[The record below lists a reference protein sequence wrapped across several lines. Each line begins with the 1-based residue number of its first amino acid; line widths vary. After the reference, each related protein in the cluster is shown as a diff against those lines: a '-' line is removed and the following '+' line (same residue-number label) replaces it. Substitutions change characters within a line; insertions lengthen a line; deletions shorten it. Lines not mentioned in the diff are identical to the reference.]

1 MNMNINMYVQIY
13 SDFCTPLEETK
24 DILGRVNHFLSHGN
38 MEILTLPWD
47 WDMMKSNDH
56 NMNYRGTRT
65 KTRTSTRTRVD
76 AIEDHLGVLPD
87 GTFVPLT
94 LRQRLIHWS
103 PLSRLESKI
112 INTRKKTK
120 KITDL
125 INSFK
130 AWERDKKDNRLIKQF
145 IFGCL
150 TPFKQY
156 ALQAIIAPH
165 EELSEEKIS
174 WIVYLLSWS
183 FIICSMAFFLYW
195 VFMWGLYNGDAAVHA
210 WGITFGIAFAETAL
224 LVQVTEYYVIFYLP
238 ALAMQPQLQRIR
250 SVLVDVSM
258 NSVNRIDDD
267 IRASDS
273 NMDAVFRGAK
283 TGAVAGVGAGAGVR
297 EGVRVPNEGEA
308 AAQQQQQNDDDAFNV
323 VQVLSPACRAA
334 WTPELKFLPAAHLL
348 RQVHIVH
355 SFSYSFI
362 HSKYNTLLL
371 ILTIYHYHLLYCT
384 SFLARDL
391 GSDFTSHSHVD
402 YAYLFI

>member
-1 MNMNINMYVQIY
+1 MNMYVQINT
-13 SDFCTPLEETK
+13 DFCTPLEETR

-38 MEILTLPWD
+38 MKILTLPWD
-47 WDMMKSNDH
+47 REIMKSNDH
-56 NMNYRGTRT
+56 SMNYRGTRI
-65 KTRTSTRTRVD
+65 KSRTSTRTRID

-112 INTRKKTK
+112 ITIRKKTK
-120 KITDL
+120 KITYV

-156 ALQAIIAPH
+156 ALQAIIAPY
-165 EELSEEKIS
+165 EELNEEKIS
-174 WIVYLLSWS
+174 WIMYLLSWS

-258 NSVNRIDDD
+258 NSINKIDDD
-267 IRASDS
+267 VHASNNDM
-273 NMDAVFRGAK
+273 NAVFRGER
-283 TGAVAGVGAGAGVR
+283 TGTGTGVRAGVR
-297 EGVRVPNEGEA
+297 VRGEGDAV
-308 AAQQQQQNDDDAFNV
+308 AAQQQQEDNDDFKV

-348 RQVHIVH
+348 RQVRTDH
-355 SFSYSFI
+355 SFSFSFSFSPI
-362 HSKYNTLLL
+362 TILCYLLSH
-371 ILTIYHYHLLYCT
+371 HYASPTVLYLLP
-384 SFLARDL
+384 ARGL
-391 GSDFTSHSHVD
+391 
-402 YAYLFI
+402 

>member
-1 MNMNINMYVQIY
+1 MNMYVQINT
-13 SDFCTPLEETK
+13 DFCTPLEETR

-47 WDMMKSNDH
+47 REIMKSNDH
-56 NMNYRGTRT
+56 SMNYRGTRI
-65 KTRTSTRTRVD
+65 KSRTSTRTRID

-112 INTRKKTK
+112 ITIRKKTK
-120 KITDL
+120 KITYV

-156 ALQAIIAPH
+156 ALQAIIAPY
-165 EELSEEKIS
+165 EELNEEKIS
-174 WIVYLLSWS
+174 WIMYLLSWS

-258 NSVNRIDDD
+258 NSINKIDDD
-267 IRASDS
+267 VHASNNDM
-273 NMDAVFRGAK
+273 NAVFRGER
-283 TGAVAGVGAGAGVR
+283 TGTGTGVRAGVR
-297 EGVRVPNEGEA
+297 VRGEGDAV
-308 AAQQQQQNDDDAFNV
+308 AAQQQQEDNDDFKV

-348 RQVHIVH
+348 RQVRTDH
-355 SFSYSFI
+355 SFSFSFSFSPI
-362 HSKYNTLLL
+362 TILCYLLSH
-371 ILTIYHYHLLYCT
+371 HYASPTVLYLLP
-384 SFLARDL
+384 ARGL
-391 GSDFTSHSHVD
+391 
-402 YAYLFI
+402 